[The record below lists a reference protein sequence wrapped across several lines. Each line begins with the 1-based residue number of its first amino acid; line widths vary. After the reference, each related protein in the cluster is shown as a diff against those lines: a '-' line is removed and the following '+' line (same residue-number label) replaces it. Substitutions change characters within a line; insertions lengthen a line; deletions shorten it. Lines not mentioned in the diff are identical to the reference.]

1 MKNNKYMK
9 SYSKNKEWSYL
20 QYWDVNNLYGWA
32 MSQNL
37 LANNFEWVKDA
48 FQFNEAFIK
57 NSNEETDEA

>member
-1 MKNNKYMK
+1 MK

>member
-1 MKNNKYMK
+1 MK
-9 SYSKNKEWSYL
+9 SYSKNKEWLYL